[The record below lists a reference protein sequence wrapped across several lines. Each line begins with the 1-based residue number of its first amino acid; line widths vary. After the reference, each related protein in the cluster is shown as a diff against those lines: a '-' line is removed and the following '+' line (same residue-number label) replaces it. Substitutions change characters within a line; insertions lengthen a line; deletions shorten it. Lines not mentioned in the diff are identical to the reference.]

1 MHSRRKT
8 GLQFSSG
15 GGKWGRQSTL
25 QHILHHQQQC
35 LQEAIL
41 QWGWISRNYHCNLF
55 LSKPRSKYTGNI
67 WYIRPIETPL
77 DVIPHTIWNTMYCW
91 NHMGYRTA
99 LHCYFLT
106 EKHWAQVKFSFTRG
120 QVELRDIKMW
130 CLKQVQKSFLEVWKV
145 TRWVFKCLVG
155 IATSRLTLTKP
166 LLSTLERFSGKQNV
180 LAIIFCIL
188 FPPHLN
194 FPFLK
199 EWKRNTFSY
208 ISFLILCNAISH
220 CTA

>member
-1 MHSRRKT
+1 MEASEADKVLYST
-8 GLQFSSG
+8 SSTISSNAFKKQYCNEAELAEITIVTFS
-15 GGKWGRQSTL
+15 WVN
-25 QHILHHQQQC
+25 
-35 LQEAIL
+35 QEAD
-41 QWGWISRNYHCNLF
+41 
-55 LSKPRSKYTGNI
+55 SKYTGNI